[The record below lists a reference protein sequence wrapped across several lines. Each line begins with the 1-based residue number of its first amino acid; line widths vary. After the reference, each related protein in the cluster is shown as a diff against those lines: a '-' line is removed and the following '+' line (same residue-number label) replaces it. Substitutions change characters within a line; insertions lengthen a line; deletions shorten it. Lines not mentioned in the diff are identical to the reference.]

1 MKAILL
7 IFAILASATSFAQQ
21 SHKGKSGLAV
31 TSTVTQSVLGASLGY
46 YVEFKNNSGKTI
58 DGIKWK
64 ATFTNNFGEVMGT
77 RDGMWQSG
85 NILSPIKP
93 GESTEDLENVFV
105 KGATQIWITVTEVH
119 FKK

>member
-7 IFAILASATSFAQQ
+7 FFAILAAAASFGQQ

-31 TSTVTQSVLGASLGY
+31 KNTVTQSVFGASMGY

-64 ATFTNNFGEVMGT
+64 ATFTNNFGEVMGV

-85 NILSPIKP
+85 NILSPIGP

>member
-7 IFAILASATSFAQQ
+7 ALAIFAAAASFAQ

-31 TSTVTQSVLGASLGY
+31 TKTATQSVLGVSLGY
-46 YVEFKNNSGKTI
+46 YVEFKNNSAREI

-77 RDGMWQSG
+77 REGMWQSG
-85 NILSPIKP
+85 NIISPIKP
-93 GESTEDLENVFV
+93 GHSTKELENVFV
-105 KGATQIWITVTEVH
+105 KGATKIWITITEVH